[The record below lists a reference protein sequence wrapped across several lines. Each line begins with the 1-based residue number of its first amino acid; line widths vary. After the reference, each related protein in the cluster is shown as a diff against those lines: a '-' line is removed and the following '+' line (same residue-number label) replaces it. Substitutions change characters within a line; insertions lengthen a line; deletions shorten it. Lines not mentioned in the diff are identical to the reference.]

1 MKVTSSL
8 AGKALDI
15 FGGGT
20 EHRKLRAICSI
31 FPHDDNINNE
41 NILNVYAEAFGYLR
55 SVFTGVL
62 LRAVVLYL

>member
-1 MKVTSSL
+1 MEVSSSL

-31 FPHDDNINNE
+31 FPHDDNIDNA
-41 NILNVYAEAFGYLR
+41 NILNVYSEAFWYLR
-55 SVFTGVL
+55 SVLTGGGL
-62 LRAVVLYL
+62 LMAGF